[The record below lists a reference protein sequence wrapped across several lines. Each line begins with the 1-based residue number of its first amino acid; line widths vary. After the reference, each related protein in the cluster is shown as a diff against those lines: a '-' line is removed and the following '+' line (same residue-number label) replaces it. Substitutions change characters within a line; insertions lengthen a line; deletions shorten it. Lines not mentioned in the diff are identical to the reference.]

1 MILHNYRVIFVA
13 LMIGASFAR
22 ADVADARLLEI
33 LERAV
38 SFIDNPD
45 GGPGEVQYAIELTGN
60 DTNRVVSLMKQLVDE
75 GTKRKGALRFYISEI
90 GKYGTSSDLPFLYQG
105 VASSNLCED
114 ATMAVL
120 RIEGLTTNTLT
131 QITTLLPAGRD
142 CAWSVMCSHAW
153 LLEYAR
159 KLPDGSPLRA
169 LTVSNAVQHAFHE
182 TAYPSS
188 FDKSLRL
195 TDPTYTMSKRRL
207 GALRSV
213 QSLGVGAFQ
222 TNFVAQTI
230 RELEAYPEANLP
242 E

>member
-1 MILHNYRVIFVA
+1 MKKIIAIVLLQSLFAV
-13 LMIGASFAR
+13 LAR
-22 ADVADARLLEI
+22 ADVEDAELRHI

-38 SFIDNPD
+38 RYEDNPHAAVS
-45 GGPGEVQYAIELTGN
+45 EIRYAIQVAGGN
-60 DTNRVVSLMKQLVDE
+60 TNRVVSLMKQMIVE
-75 GTKRKGALRFYISEI
+75 GTEDDVTSFYILEI
-90 GKYGTSSDLPFLYQG
+90 GKYGTSSDLPFLYQR

-120 RIEGLTTNTLT
+120 RIEGLTTNALT

-169 LTVSNAVQHAFHE
+169 LTVSNAVQHAFCE

-195 TDPTYTMSKRRL
+195 TDPTYAISKRRL
-207 GALRSV
+207 AVLRSV
-213 QSLGVGAFQ
+213 QSLDVSDLQ

>member
-1 MILHNYRVIFVA
+1 MMNKVLLMAAVMVAACASLAEDGSLDEELRKVLYRA
-13 LMIGASFAR
+13 TQY
-22 ADVADARLLEI
+22 
-33 LERAV
+33 
-38 SFIDNPD
+38 IDDPH
-45 GGPGEVQYAIELTGN
+45 GGPGEVRYAIRLTGN
-60 DTNRVVSLMKQLVDE
+60 DTNRVVSLMKQLIVE
-75 GTKRKGALRFYISEI
+75 GTEDVQTDKFYISEI
-90 GKYGTSSDLPFLYQG
+90 GKYGTNSDLPFLYQR
-105 VASSNLCED
+105 VATSNLCEH
-114 ATMAVL
+114 ATLAVL
-120 RIEGLTTNTLT
+120 KIEGLTTNSLS

-159 KLPDGSPLRA
+159 KLPVGSPLRA

-195 TDPTYTMSKRRL
+195 TDPTYAISKRRL

-222 TNFVAQTI
+222 TNFVAQAI

>member
-1 MILHNYRVIFVA
+1 MNKCLLTIVA
-13 LMIGASFAR
+13 SVMCASFAR
-22 ADVADARLLEI
+22 ADVADTRLLEI

-120 RIEGLTTNTLT
+120 RIEGLTTNALT

-169 LTVSNAVQHAFHE
+169 LTVSNAVQHAFRE

-195 TDPTYTMSKRRL
+195 TDPTYAISKRRL
-207 GALRSV
+207 AALRSV

-222 TNFVAQTI
+222 TNFVAQAI

>member
-1 MILHNYRVIFVA
+1 MNKCLLTIVA
-13 LMIGASFAR
+13 SVMCASFAR
-22 ADVADARLLEI
+22 ADVADTRLLEI

-120 RIEGLTTNTLT
+120 RIEGLTTNALT

-169 LTVSNAVQHAFHE
+169 LTVSNAVQHAFCE

-195 TDPTYTMSKRRL
+195 TDPTYTISKRRL
-207 GALRSV
+207 AALRSV

>member
-1 MILHNYRVIFVA
+1 MRNIIAVVLLQSLFAV
-13 LMIGASFAR
+13 LAR
-22 ADVADARLLEI
+22 ADVADTRLLEI

-120 RIEGLTTNTLT
+120 RIEGLTTNALT

-169 LTVSNAVQHAFHE
+169 LAVSNAVQHAFHE

-195 TDPTYTMSKRRL
+195 TDPTYAISKRRL
-207 GALRSV
+207 AVLRSA
-213 QSLGVGAFQ
+213 QSLGVSDFQ

>member
-1 MILHNYRVIFVA
+1 MKNIIAVVLFQSLFAA
-13 LMIGASFAR
+13 LAR
-22 ADVADARLLEI
+22 ADVEDARLLEI
-33 LERAV
+33 LERAI

-90 GKYGTSSDLPFLYQG
+90 GKYGTTSDLPFLYQG

-120 RIEGLTTNTLT
+120 KIEGLTTNSLS
-131 QITTLLPAGRD
+131 QITTLLPAERD

-159 KLPDGSPLRA
+159 KLPVGSPLRA
-169 LTVSNAVQHAFHE
+169 LTVSNAVQHAFCE

-195 TDPTYTMSKRRL
+195 TDPTYAISKRRL
-207 GALRSV
+207 AALRSV

>member
-1 MILHNYRVIFVA
+1 MNKCLLTIVA
-13 LMIGASFAR
+13 SVMCASFAR
-22 ADVADARLLEI
+22 ADVADTRLLEI

-120 RIEGLTTNTLT
+120 RIEGLTTNVLT

-195 TDPTYTMSKRRL
+195 TDPTYAISKRRL
-207 GALRSV
+207 AVLRSA
-213 QSLGVGAFQ
+213 QSLGVSDFQ

>member
-1 MILHNYRVIFVA
+1 MNKCLLTIVA
-13 LMIGASFAR
+13 SVMCASFAR
-22 ADVADARLLEI
+22 ADVADTRLLEI

-120 RIEGLTTNTLT
+120 RIEGLTTNALT

-195 TDPTYTMSKRRL
+195 TDPTYAISKRRL
-207 GALRSV
+207 AALRSV
-213 QSLGVGAFQ
+213 QSLGVSDFQ

>member
-1 MILHNYRVIFVA
+1 MNKCLLTIVA
-13 LMIGASFAR
+13 SVMCASFAR
-22 ADVADARLLEI
+22 ADVADTRLLEI

-120 RIEGLTTNTLT
+120 R
-131 QITTLLPAGRD
+131 
-142 CAWSVMCSHAW
+142 
-153 LLEYAR
+153 
-159 KLPDGSPLRA
+159 
-169 LTVSNAVQHAFHE
+169 
-182 TAYPSS
+182 
-188 FDKSLRL
+188 
-195 TDPTYTMSKRRL
+195 
-207 GALRSV
+207 
-213 QSLGVGAFQ
+213 
-222 TNFVAQTI
+222 
-230 RELEAYPEANLP
+230 
-242 E
+242 